1 MTSKDIFQTLDFER
15 QKRGFTVLEFS
26 TRCGISPRT
35 WTGYKSKPDRIPLGV
50 IERAANVMILP
61 MGELLKRR
69 S

>member
-1 MTSKDIFQTLDFER
+1 MNSKDIFQTLDFER
-15 QKRGFTVLEFS
+15 QKRGFTVREFS

-35 WTGYKSKPDRIPLGV
+35 WTAYKSNPDRIPLGV
-50 IERAANVMILP
+50 IEKAANVMILP